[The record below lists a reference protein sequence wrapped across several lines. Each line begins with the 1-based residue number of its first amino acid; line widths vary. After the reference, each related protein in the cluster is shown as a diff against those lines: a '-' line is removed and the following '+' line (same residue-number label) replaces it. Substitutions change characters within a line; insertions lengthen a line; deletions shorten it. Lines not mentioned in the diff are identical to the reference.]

1 MDIPKLTKAFTLM
14 ELLIVIFIVALVYF
28 LGFGAIKWST
38 NKAKTIT
45 PLNLKNSVQN
55 SNYFLGY
62 GRLICLDKC
71 KECYYQADITTQ
83 LQPIENKLDLGDD
96 ISIYKLDQDDQL
108 SKIEFGRIKD
118 QPICLIV
125 DFYKNGS
132 STQLILENNKG
143 IYFLSSYFDTSKQVD
158 SLQDAKKQWLKY
170 DRSLHNLGDF
180 Y

>member
-71 KECYYQADITTQ
+71 KECYYQADITT
-83 LQPIENKLDLGDD
+83 
-96 ISIYKLDQDDQL
+96 
-108 SKIEFGRIKD
+108 
-118 QPICLIV
+118 
-125 DFYKNGS
+125 
-132 STQLILENNKG
+132 
-143 IYFLSSYFDTSKQVD
+143 
-158 SLQDAKKQWLKY
+158 
-170 DRSLHNLGDF
+170 
-180 Y
+180 